1 MNPNLFKAILAM
13 DSYNR
18 GYGADI
24 TIDGSKLGNSEIIK
38 TSLSLGTMTVAGK
51 TIGLDEHIGFY
62 GIAYKLASGEKVISY
77 RGTDELAGDGDV
89 GSDAWYGYGVGTWT
103 AEGKQA
109 ELAFKFYQ
117 SVAGAVDPRLA
128 NISLTGHSLG
138 GGLAGLV
145 GENDNFNITKSQV
158 M

>member
-24 TIDGSKLGNSEIIK
+24 DFRLKDAKGDPISNSDTVYTISSVKQYARIGNASVYDAKGDAEA
-38 TSLSLGTMTVAGK
+38 VAV
-51 TIGLDEHIGFY
+51 GFY
-62 GIAYKLASGEKVISY
+62 GIAYKLSSGEKVISY

-109 ELAFKFYQ
+109 ELAFKF
-117 SVAGAVDPRLA
+117 STNP
-128 NISLTGHSLG
+128 
-138 GGLAGLV
+138 
-145 GENDNFNITKSQV
+145 
-158 M
+158 

>member
-1 MNPNLFKAILAM
+1 MNANLFKAILAM

-18 GYGADI
+18 GYGEGI
-24 TIDGSKLGNSEIIK
+24 KLPVVLNTTKLGN
-38 TSLSLGTMTVAGK
+38 A
-51 TIGLDEHIGFY
+51 TIASQSDTTATGQPVLAGFY
-62 GIAYKLASGEKVISY
+62 GISYQLAGGEKVISY
-77 RGTDELAGDGDV
+77 RGTDAGEDAAAYPIAV
-89 GSDAWYGYGVGTWT
+89 GSTGTAQGRMAFEFYNAVATAQNGYI
-103 AEGKQA
+103 
-109 ELAFKFYQ
+109 
-117 SVAGAVDPRLA
+117 SIDPRLA